1 MIQTQAVDTNIL
13 RQRLGRWHKSSPTPG
28 KMRISS
34 CRNRHRGWPSQGK
47 HELEDKGAI
56 AGRAGFMLIGRRADY
71 RT

>member
-1 MIQTQAVDTNIL
+1 
-13 RQRLGRWHKSSPTPG
+13 
-28 KMRISS
+28 MRISS